1 MRIRNSIINFL
12 SGVGS
17 TLISNLL
24 TFISRTIFIQILG
37 SSYLGVNGLLTNVLS
52 MLSLAELGIG
62 TAINFSLYK
71 PLAEKDDEKIV
82 TLMAF
87 YKKAYRIIGILVFI
101 VGLVLMMFLD
111 FFIKDAGDVE
121 HIKLI
126 FLIYLINTS
135 YSYFMTYK
143 VTLLNADQ
151 KGYLLA
157 KVNIFFN
164 FITIIAQI
172 MVLNFTHNYI
182 LYLLT
187 NMLILFLQRLYT
199 NNKITKLY
207 PVLEIKTTNKLP
219 KEELDIII
227 KNVKAMM
234 FHKLGDYCINGTDN
248 IIISTFI
255 NISVVGIYSNYN
267 MIITMVNGF
276 IILFFNS
283 ITASMGHLIATESDK
298 RKLEVFQIINFIGFW
313 FFGFATI
320 AFYNLL
326 NPFIELWLGKE
337 YLISRHILVIVLLNY
352 YLTGMRVPV
361 HTVKAAAGLY
371 DEDKY
376 TPLIQSVVNL
386 SISIILVQKWGL
398 AGVFMGTLVSSIV
411 LPCWQRPYIIYKYV
425 FNKSSIEYYK
435 QYLIYFSVVMVTLL
449 GVSWVC
455 DNYLLNTTYT
465 NFLLRVI
472 VCAVIPNIIFIL
484 IFNKTLEFQYLV
496 SIIKESVLNKC
507 KSLNHRYN

>member
-1 MRIRNSIINFL
+1 MRTRNSIINFL

-52 MLSLAELGIG
+52 MLSLAELGVG

-71 PLAEKDDEKIV
+71 PLAEKDDEKIA

-87 YKKAYRIIGILVFI
+87 YKKAYQIIGVLVFV
-101 VGLVLMMFLD
+101 VGLVLMIFLD
-111 FFIKDAGDVE
+111 VFIKDPGDVK

-126 FLIYLINTS
+126 FLIYLVNTS

-143 VTLLNADQ
+143 VTLLTADQ
-151 KGYLLA
+151 KAYLLT

-172 MVLNFTHNYI
+172 IVLIFTRNYI
-182 LYLLT
+182 LYLLS
-187 NMLILFLQRLYT
+187 NMLILFLQRLYI

-207 PVLEIKTTNKLP
+207 PVLEIKATNKLP
-219 KEELDIII
+219 KEELAIII

-267 MIITMVNGF
+267 MVITMVNGF
-276 IILFFNS
+276 IVLFFNS
-283 ITASMGHLIATESDK
+283 ITASMGHLIATESEE
-298 RKLEVFQIINFIGFW
+298 RKLEIFKIINFIGFW
-313 FFGFATI
+313 LFGFATI

-326 NPFIELWLGKE
+326 NPFIELWLGQE
-337 YLISRHILVIVLLNY
+337 YLISQHILVIVLLNY

-376 TPLIQSVVNL
+376 TPLLQSLVNL
-386 SISIILVQKWGL
+386 SVSIILVKKWGL
-398 AGVFMGTLVSSIV
+398 AGVFIGTLVSSIL

-425 FNKSSIEYYK
+425 FKKSSREYFSK
-435 QYLIYFSVVMVTLL
+435 YLIYISTVIITTL
-449 GVSWVC
+449 GISWVSNLYLSEV
-455 DNYLLNTTYT
+455 NYGT
-465 NFLLRVI
+465 FLIRMI
-472 VCAVIPNIIFIL
+472 ICTVIPNIMFIL
-484 IFNKTLEFQYLV
+484 LFGKTAEFKYLF
-496 SIIKESVLNKC
+496 SMMKKMIRRS
-507 KSLNHRYN
+507 

>member
-1 MRIRNSIINFL
+1 MRTRNSIINFL

-24 TFISRTIFIQILG
+24 TFISRTIFINILG

-62 TAINFSLYK
+62 TAINFSLYQ
-71 PLAEKDDEKIV
+71 PLAEKDDEKIAI
-82 TLMAF
+82 LMAF
-87 YKKAYRIIGILVFI
+87 YKKAYQIIGILVFI
-101 VGLVLMMFLD
+101 VGLVLMIFLD
-111 FFIKDAGDVE
+111 FFIKDPGDVQ

-143 VTLLNADQ
+143 VTLLTADQ
-151 KGYLLA
+151 KGYLLTP
-157 KVNIFFN
+157 VNIFFN
-164 FITIIAQI
+164 FITVIAQI
-172 MVLNFTHNYI
+172 IVLIVTRNYI
-182 LYLLT
+182 LYLLS
-187 NMLILFLQRLYT
+187 NMFILFLQRLYI
-199 NNKITKLY
+199 NNKVTKLY
-207 PVLEIKTTNKLP
+207 PVLEIKATNKLP
-219 KEELDIII
+219 KEELAIII

-255 NISVVGIYSNYN
+255 NISLVGLYSNYN
-267 MIITMVNGF
+267 MVITMVNGF
-276 IILFFNS
+276 IVLFFNS
-283 ITASMGHLIATESDK
+283 ITASMGHLIATESDE
-298 RKLEVFQIINFIGFW
+298 RKLEIFKIINFIGFW

-326 NPFIELWLGKE
+326 NPFIELWLGQE
-337 YLISRHILVIVLLNY
+337 YLISQHILVIVLLNY

-386 SISIILVQKWGL
+386 SVSIILVQKWGL
-398 AGVFMGTLVSSIV
+398 AGVFMGTLVSSII
-411 LPCWQRPYIIYKYV
+411 LPCWQRPYIIYKHV
-425 FNKSSIEYYK
+425 FKKSSKEYFVK
-435 QYLIYFSVVMVTLL
+435 YLIYLSAIIITAL
-449 GVSWVC
+449 GISRVSNIYLSEV
-455 DNYLLNTTYT
+455 NYIT
-465 NFLLRVI
+465 FLIRMI
-472 VCAVIPNIIFIL
+472 ICSIIPNIVFVL
-484 IFNKTLEFQYLV
+484 VFSKTAEFQYLF
-496 SIIKESVLNKC
+496 SMMKKMIRRS
-507 KSLNHRYN
+507 

>member
-1 MRIRNSIINFL
+1 MRTRNSIINFL

-52 MLSLAELGIG
+52 MLSLEELGVG

-87 YKKAYRIIGILVFI
+87 YKKAYQIIGIIVFI
-101 VGLVLMMFLD
+101 LGLVLMMFLD
-111 FFIKDAGDVE
+111 FFIKDPGDIE

-135 YSYFMTYK
+135 YSYFMNYK
-143 VTLLNADQ
+143 VTLLTADQ
-151 KGYLLA
+151 KGYLLT
-157 KVNIFFN
+157 KVNILFN
-164 FITIIAQI
+164 FITVIAQI
-172 MVLNFTHNYI
+172 IVLIFTGNYI
-182 LYLLT
+182 LYLLS
-187 NMLILFLQRLYT
+187 NMLMLFLQRLYT

-207 PVLEIKTTNKLP
+207 PVLEIKATNKLP
-219 KEELDIII
+219 KEELAIII
-227 KNVKAMM
+227 RNVKAMM

-267 MIITMVNGF
+267 MVITMVNGF

-283 ITASMGHLIATESDK
+283 ITASMGHLIATETDE
-298 RKLEVFQIINFIGFW
+298 RKLEIFKIINFIGFW
-313 FFGFATI
+313 LFGFATI

-326 NPFIELWLGKE
+326 NPFIELWLGND
-337 YLISRHILVIVLLNY
+337 YLISKHILVIILLNY

-376 TPLIQSVVNL
+376 TPLIQSFVNL
-386 SISIILVQKWGL
+386 SVSIVLVQEWGL
-398 AGVFMGTLVSSIV
+398 AGVFMGTLVSSII
-411 LPCWQRPYIIYKYV
+411 LPCWQRPYIVYKYV
-425 FNKSSIEYYK
+425 FKKSPFQYYTR
-435 QYLIYFSVVMVTLL
+435 YLSYFSVVIITTL
-449 GVSWVC
+449 GVSCIC
-455 DNYLLNTTYT
+455 DNYLFNTTYI
-465 NFLLRVI
+465 NFLIRMI
-472 VCAVIPNIIFIL
+472 ICTVIPNIIFAL
-484 IFNKTLEFQYLV
+484 IFAKTSEFNYLV
-496 SIIKESVLNKC
+496 SIIQKVIKRGE
-507 KSLNHRYN
+507 

>member
-1 MRIRNSIINFL
+1 MRTRNSIINFL

-71 PLAEKDDEKIV
+71 PLAEKDDEKIA

-87 YKKAYRIIGILVFI
+87 YKKAYQIIGLLVFV
-101 VGLVLMMFLD
+101 VGLVLMIFLD
-111 FFIKDAGDVE
+111 VFIKDPGDVK

-126 FLIYLINTS
+126 FLIYLVNTS

-143 VTLLNADQ
+143 VTLLTADQ
-151 KGYLLA
+151 KGYLLT

-164 FITIIAQI
+164 FITVIAQI
-172 MVLNFTHNYI
+172 IVLIFTRNYI
-182 LYLLT
+182 LYLLS
-187 NMLILFLQRLYT
+187 NMLILFLQRLYI

-207 PVLEIKTTNKLP
+207 PVLEIKATNKLP
-219 KEELDIII
+219 KEELAIII

-267 MIITMVNGF
+267 MVITMVNGF
-276 IILFFNS
+276 IVLFFNS
-283 ITASMGHLIATESDK
+283 ITASMGHLIATESDE
-298 RKLEVFQIINFIGFW
+298 RKLEIFQIINFIGFW
-313 FFGFATI
+313 LFGFATI

-337 YLISRHILVIVLLNY
+337 YVISQHILVIVLLNY

-386 SISIILVQKWGL
+386 SVSIILVQKWGL

-411 LPCWQRPYIIYKYV
+411 LPCWQRPYIIYKHV
-425 FNKSSIEYYK
+425 FKKSPKEYYTN
-435 QYLIYFSVVMVTLL
+435 YLIYFSIVILTTL
-449 GVSWVC
+449 GISVG
-455 DNYLLNTTYT
+455 LNTYLKEITYIS
-465 NFLLRVI
+465 FLIRMVI
-472 VCAVIPNIIFIL
+472 CIIVPNIIFVL
-484 IFNKTLEFQYLV
+484 LFAKTVEFQYLF
-496 SIIKESVLNKC
+496 SMMKKMIRRS
-507 KSLNHRYN
+507 

>member
-1 MRIRNSIINFL
+1 MRTRNSIINFL

-24 TFISRTIFIQILG
+24 SFISRTIFIQILG

-71 PLAEKDDEKIV
+71 PLAEKDDEKIA

-87 YKKAYRIIGILVFI
+87 YKKAYQIIGVLVFI
-101 VGLVLMMFLD
+101 VGLVLMIFLD
-111 FFIKDAGDVE
+111 VFIKDSGDVK

-143 VTLLNADQ
+143 VTLLTADQ
-151 KGYLLA
+151 KGYLLT

-164 FITIIAQI
+164 FITVIAQI
-172 MVLNFTHNYI
+172 IVLIVTRNYI
-182 LYLLT
+182 LYLLS
-187 NMLILFLQRLYT
+187 NMFILFLQRLYI
-199 NNKITKLY
+199 NNKVTKLY
-207 PVLEIKTTNKLP
+207 PVLEIKATNKLP
-219 KEELDIII
+219 KEELAIII

-267 MIITMVNGF
+267 MVITMVNGF
-276 IILFFNS
+276 IVLFFNS
-283 ITASMGHLIATESDK
+283 ITASMGHLIATETDE
-298 RKLEVFQIINFIGFW
+298 RKLEIFKIINFIGFW
-313 FFGFATI
+313 LFGFATI

-326 NPFIELWLGKE
+326 NPFIELWLGQE
-337 YLISRHILVIVLLNY
+337 YLISQHILVIVLLNY

-376 TPLIQSVVNL
+376 TPLLQSLVNL
-386 SISIILVQKWGL
+386 SVSIILVKKWGL
-398 AGVFMGTLVSSIV
+398 AGVFIGTLVSSIL

-425 FNKSSIEYYK
+425 FKKSSREYFSK
-435 QYLIYFSVVMVTLL
+435 YLIYISTVIITTL
-449 GVSWVC
+449 GISWVSNLYLSEV
-455 DNYLLNTTYT
+455 NYGT
-465 NFLLRVI
+465 FLIRMI
-472 VCAVIPNIIFIL
+472 ICTVIPNIMFIL
-484 IFNKTLEFQYLV
+484 LFGKTAEFKYLF
-496 SIIKESVLNKC
+496 SMMKKMIRRS
-507 KSLNHRYN
+507 

>member
-1 MRIRNSIINFL
+1 MRTRNSIINFL
-12 SGVGS
+12 SGVGT
-17 TLISNLL
+17 TLTSNLL

-71 PLAEKDDEKIV
+71 PLADKDDEKIA
-82 TLMAF
+82 TLMMF
-87 YKKAYRIIGILVFI
+87 YKKAYQVIGIIVFI
-101 VGLVLMMFLD
+101 VGLLLMIFLD
-111 FFIKDAGDVE
+111 VFIKDPGDVE

-126 FLIYLINTS
+126 FFIYLINTS

-143 VTLLNADQ
+143 VTLLTADQ
-151 KGYLLA
+151 KAYLLT

-164 FITIIAQI
+164 FITVIAQI
-172 MVLNFTHNYI
+172 IVLIITHNYI
-182 LYLLT
+182 LYLLCQ
-187 NMLILFLQRLYT
+187 MIILFLSRLYI
-199 NNKITKLY
+199 NRKVTKLY
-207 PVLEIKTTNKLP
+207 PVLEMKVSGKLP
-219 KEELDIII
+219 KEELAIII

-248 IIISTFI
+248 IIISSFI
-255 NISVVGIYSNYN
+255 NIAVVGIYSNYN
-267 MIITMVNGF
+267 MIISMVNGF
-276 IILFFNS
+276 IVLFFNS
-283 ITASMGHLIATESDK
+283 ITASMGHLIATESNE
-298 RKLEVFQIINFIGFW
+298 RKLEIFKIINFIGFW

-326 NPFIELWLGKE
+326 NPFIELWLGKD
-337 YLISRHILVIVLLNY
+337 YLISQNILVIVLFNY

-376 TPLIQSVVNL
+376 TPLIQSFVNL

-425 FNKSSIEYYK
+425 FKKSPFEYYTRYLVYLSVVIITTLGISWMCNT
-435 QYLIYFSVVMVTLL
+435 YLI
-449 GVSWVC
+449 
-455 DNYLLNTTYT
+455 DITYIS
-465 NFLLRVI
+465 FLIRMI
-472 VCAVIPNIIFIL
+472 ICTVIPNIVFIL
-484 IFNKTLEFQYLV
+484 LFGKTAEFKYLF
-496 SIIKESVLNKC
+496 SMMKKMIRRS
-507 KSLNHRYN
+507 